1 MQKNDDFCLIIGK
14 VVVPLHLMKSKIT
27 HKGVVECIENDLV
40 RVRILQ
46 SSACAACKVAGHCSA
61 SESKVKIIDVVSAD
75 SSSYA
80 PGDNVVVSV
89 SEGSA
94 HMALLVGFGLPFV
107 VMMVALFLAMWITS
121 DEIVSALVG
130 LGALIPYYILVWLLR
145 HRIGNSV
152 TFSVEKLI

>member
-1 MQKNDDFCLIIGK
+1 MIIGK

-27 HKGVVECIENDLV
+27 HKGVVECIEKDMV
-40 RVRILQ
+40 RVRIVQ
-46 SSACAACKVAGHCSA
+46 SSACASCKLAGHCAA
-61 SESKVKIIDVVSAD
+61 SESKVKIIDVSTPDA
-75 SSSYA
+75 SSYKA
-80 PGDNVVVSV
+80 GDNVVVSV

-107 VMMVALFLAMWITS
+107 VMMFALFLAMWITS

-130 LGALIPYYILVWLLR
+130 LGVLIPYYILVWLLR